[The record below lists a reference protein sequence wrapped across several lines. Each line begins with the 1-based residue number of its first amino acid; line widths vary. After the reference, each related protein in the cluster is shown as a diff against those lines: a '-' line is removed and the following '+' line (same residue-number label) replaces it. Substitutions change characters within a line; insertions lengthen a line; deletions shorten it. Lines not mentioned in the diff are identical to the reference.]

1 VSTEQ
6 EPKAQPENPDE
17 LTEPTKFIYKTTVYG
32 NEHGQ
37 RVMHRE
43 VVYGEGPDD
52 WADFVGF
59 ADLNVDVSDITG
71 QAGMK
76 VQKAYDVGIPART
89 IKEAFDKLSEAAA
102 EVAPDIAAKVRT
114 EARARVEA
122 ARKRHLEQQQQQQ
135 QQQEEVGKAL
145 AAAAKDAKDEEAPG
159 DQAADSENAKAE

>member
-122 ARKRHLEQQQQQQ
+122 VDQRDEARAVPARQLGEHRGRPAAVEERDEPIGMRHGASLF
-135 QQQEEVGKAL
+135 
-145 AAAAKDAKDEEAPG
+145 PP
-159 DQAADSENAKAE
+159 